1 LPDEAFHRCVNR
13 NCPAQIKGSIVH
25 FASRDAMNIDGLG
38 DRIVSRFVDEGI
50 IRTVSDLYRLEMK
63 DLENLAG
70 FGNKSARNL
79 LDAIEGSKHTTLSRF
94 LYALGVSHV
103 GTFVADLLA
112 TGFGSIEAVRSAT
125 AGQLQ
130 QIQGIGEKVA
140 AAVTTYFSNPEN
152 SRLVDDLL
160 SLEIAIDPQPSHPPQ
175 SGFWAGKTVVFTG
188 VLSSMTRQEAGEKVA
203 AKGARVTDSVSK
215 KTDVVVAG
223 GDAGSKLA
231 KAEKLGVRILNED
244 EFIGTLNE

>member
-1 LPDEAFHRCVNR
+1 M
-13 NCPAQIKGSIVH
+13 H

-50 IRTVSDLYRLEMK
+50 IRTVSDLYRLEIK

-94 LYALGVSHV
+94 LYALGISHV
-103 GTFVADLLA
+103 GTFIADLLA
-112 TGFGSIEAVRSAT
+112 NGFGTLEAVRSAT
-125 AGQLQ
+125 AEQLQ

-140 AAVTTYFSNPEN
+140 VAVTTYFSNPEN

-160 SLEIAIDPQPSHPPQ
+160 GLGTAIENPQPVLPPQ
-175 SGFWAGKTVVFTG
+175 SGFWPGKTVVFTG
-188 VLSSMTRQEAGEKVA
+188 ALSSMTRQEAGEKVA

-223 GDAGSKLA
+223 GGRRLQTGQS
-231 KAEKLGVRILNED
+231 
-244 EFIGTLNE
+244 